1 MICAACNADLGEVG
15 RVGRRDGCPR
25 CGADL
30 RSCRNCR
37 FHDPRLSNECC
48 EPQAERVVDKARSN
62 FCEYFAPGEES
73 LPVPAAS
80 SPPRDARSAL
90 ERLFRGR

>member
-1 MICAACNADLGEVG
+1 MICAACNADLGGVG
-15 RVGRRDGCPR
+15 RVGRRDTCPR
-25 CGADL
+25 CNADL

-37 FHDPRLSNECC
+37 LHDRRLSNECR
-48 EPQAERVVDKARSN
+48 EPEAERVVDKARGN
-62 FCEYFAPGEES
+62 FCEYFAPREGA
-73 LPVPAAS
+73 VPAPSAS